1 MAMQRYVSVV
11 FPIPFNRIFHYSL
24 PIELESERLVG
35 RRVVAPFGTK
45 GRIGYIVDS
54 LTKTGLKGLRMIEE
68 IVDKEPLISTNL
80 LELARWISKY
90 YVCSLGQALDTI
102 LPHNFQPVTTRGK
115 IKQQKP
121 KVFSA
126 FIPSP
131 QQNKILKPI
140 QNNIEEKKFTVFLI
154 HGVTD
159 SGKTE
164 VYLQAIAQA
173 QEVGRQSIFLV
184 PEISLTPQFLSIFEE
199 RFGASRIGLWHSR
212 LSQGERYRTWQ
223 SAYQGKIDI
232 MIGARSAIFA
242 PFPNL
247 GLIIIDEEHDTSYKQ
262 EKRPLYH
269 TRELAQK
276 RAELERATLVLGS
289 ATPSLEA
296 FYRALAR
303 AKPYRLLTLP
313 ERIYERSL
321 PSVDVVDMREELKK
335 RNNRGV
341 FSGKL
346 SEAITER
353 LKRGEQIILF
363 LNRRGYSTFILCR
376 ECGFVLKC
384 PNCNVSMVY
393 HFSEKKVKCHYCNH
407 YDEAPRFCPRCGSKK
422 IRYFGTGTE
431 KVEQVVKKMF
441 SRAKVMRMDIDT
453 MHYKY
458 AAQKIFNAFRQR
470 KVDILVGTQLVAK
483 GWDFPGVTL
492 VGVISADTALN
503 LPDFRSA
510 ERTFSL
516 ITQVAGRSGR
526 GFKRGEVIVQTY
538 NPEHY
543 SIKMALEHNYRS
555 FYEKE
560 MEFRRD
566 LNYPPITNLVAIL
579 VRGKDEEKVITA
591 SEKIGSL
598 LKREINRATILG
610 PAPAVLNKIAGKYR
624 WQIIIKTTDMGS
636 IGEFFQR
643 HYLGFEE
650 KGIEVNVDVDP
661 VNML

>member
-1 MAMQRYVSVV
+1 MVMQRCVSVV
-11 FPIPFNRIFHYSL
+11 FPIPFDRIFQYSL
-24 PIELESERLVG
+24 PLEFESERLVG
-35 RRVVAPFGTK
+35 RRVVAPFAGK
-45 GRIGYIVDS
+45 ERIGYIVDS
-54 LTKTGLKGLRMIEE
+54 MKKPGLKGLKMAEE
-68 IVDKEPLISTNL
+68 LIDKEPLISENL
-80 LELARWISKY
+80 LELARWVSKY

-102 LPHNFQPVTTRGK
+102 LPHNFRPVRAQEK
-115 IKQQKP
+115 IREE
-121 KVFSA
+121 KVKIFPA
-126 FIPSP
+126 LIPSP
-131 QQNKILKPI
+131 QQKKILKPI
-140 QNNIEEKKFTVFLI
+140 QDNIKDKRFGTFLI

-184 PEISLTPQFLSIFEE
+184 PEISLTPQFVSIFEQ
-199 RFGASRIGLWHSR
+199 RFGPREISLWHSR

-247 GLIIIDEEHDTSYKQ
+247 GLIIIDEEHDASYKQ

-269 TRELAQK
+269 TRELAEK

-296 FYRALAR
+296 FYRALTGV
-303 AKPYRLLTLP
+303 KPYRLLTLP
-313 ERIYERSL
+313 ERIYEKSL
-321 PSVDVVDMREELKK
+321 PSVEIVDMREESGK

-341 FSGKL
+341 FSKKL
-346 SEAITER
+346 SDAITDR
-353 LKRGEQIILF
+353 LEKGEQIILF

-384 PNCNVSMVY
+384 PNCSVSMVY
-393 HFSEKKVKCHYCNH
+393 HLDENRVKCHYCNH
-407 YDEAPRFCPRCGSKK
+407 HEAAPRFCPRCGSRR

-431 KVEQVVKKMF
+431 KVEQVVRKIF
-441 SRAKVMRMDIDT
+441 PRAKVMRMDIDT
-453 MHYKY
+453 MRYKY

-483 GWDFPGVTL
+483 GWDFPNVTL
-492 VGVISADTALN
+492 VGIISADTALN

-526 GFKRGEVIVQTY
+526 GPKGGQVIVQTY
-538 NPEHY
+538 NPDHY
-543 SIKMALEHNYRS
+543 SIKMALKHNYRS
-555 FYEKE
+555 FYDREI
-560 MEFRRD
+560 EFRKE
-566 LNYPPITNLVAIL
+566 LNYPPSSNLIIVLAK
-579 VRGKDEEKVITA
+579 GKDGEKVMEA
-591 SEKIGSL
+591 SEKINSL
-598 LKREINRATILG
+598 LKREINQATILG
-610 PAPAVLNKIAGKYR
+610 PTPAVLNKIAGKYR
-624 WQIIIKTTDMGS
+624 WQIIIKTTDMKCIS
-636 IGEFFQR
+636 EFFQR
-643 HYLGFEE
+643 HHLGFEWKDVE
-650 KGIEVNVDVDP
+650 INVDVDP
-661 VNML
+661 LSML

>member
-1 MAMQRYVSVV
+1 MAMQRCVSVV

-24 PIELESERLVG
+24 PLELESERLVG
-35 RRVVAPFGTK
+35 RRVVAHLGARE
-45 GRIGYIVDS
+45 RIGYIVDS
-54 LTKTGLKGLRMIEE
+54 ITKSGLKGLKIIEE
-68 IVDKEPLISTNL
+68 IIDKEPLISKNL

-102 LPHNFQPVTTRGK
+102 LPHNFRPVRAREK
-115 IKQQKP
+115 IKEQQA

-131 QQNKILKPI
+131 QQKRILKPI
-140 QNNIEEKKFTVFLI
+140 QDSIKNETFGIFLI

-184 PEISLTPQFLSIFEE
+184 PERSLTPQFLSMFEE
-199 RFGASRIGLWHSR
+199 RFGFTRIGLWHSR
-212 LSQGERYRTWQ
+212 LSQGERYTTWQ
-223 SAYQGKIDI
+223 SASQGKINI

-262 EKRPLYH
+262 EKRPMYH

-296 FYRALAR
+296 FYRALTGS
-303 AKPYRLLTLP
+303 KPYRLLTLP
-313 ERIYERSL
+313 ERIYKRSL
-321 PSVDVVDMREELKK
+321 PSVDVVDMREELEKSK
-335 RNNRGV
+335 NRGIL
-341 FSGKL
+341 SLKL
-346 SEAITER
+346 SEAIADR
-353 LKRGEQIILF
+353 LKKGEEIILF

-393 HFSEKKVKCHYCNH
+393 HFDEKKVKCHYCNH
-407 YDEAPRFCPRCGSKK
+407 RDEAPRFCPRCGSRK

-441 SRAKVMRMDIDT
+441 PGAKVMRMDIDT
-453 MHYKY
+453 MHYKH
-458 AAQKIFNAFRQR
+458 AAQKIFNAFRQK

-483 GWDFPGVTL
+483 GWDFPDVTL
-492 VGVISADTALN
+492 VGIISADTALN

-526 GFKRGEVIVQTY
+526 GPKGGEVIVQTY
-538 NPEHY
+538 NPDHY
-543 SIKMALEHNYRS
+543 SIRMAVMHDYCS
-555 FYEKE
+555 FYDKE
-560 MEFRRD
+560 IEFRKE
-566 LNYPPITNLVAIL
+566 LSYPPITNLVVIM
-579 VRGKDEEKVITA
+579 VKGKDEEKVIKA
-591 SEKIGSL
+591 CEKISSL
-598 LKREINRATILG
+598 LKREIIPATILG
-610 PAPAVLNKIAGKYR
+610 PSPAVLNKIAGKYR
-624 WQIIIKTTDMGS
+624 WQIIIKTTDMKCIS
-636 IGEFFQR
+636 EFFQR

-650 KGIEVNVDVDP
+650 KGVETIIDVDP
-661 VNML
+661 LSML